1 MMMIWRCHG
10 RKPELLDFS
19 DFGDDEKS
27 LASDPMFSQE
37 ALKEYNER
45 QEKGARRK
53 LKSFVSHAAEPVN
66 KKRDDSSRNNYPV

>member
-1 MMMIWRCHG
+1 MTPI
-10 RKPELLDFS
+10 
-19 DFGDDEKS
+19 
-27 LASDPMFSQE
+27 FSQE